1 MIETSK
7 KQKAVT
13 ISQNRE
19 SPTKTKRR
27 ISYLTEKKRK
37 EKAMKEKVLIE
48 MGLSPPR
55 RKRGDGDRIGLLDF
69 DEPAPKKKKK
79 KFNLD
84 DFEVKSSLARGAF
97 GFVYLVEH
105 KPTS

>member
-1 MIETSK
+1 MKRRKSLLETTK
-7 KQKAVT
+7 
-13 ISQNRE
+13 NRE

-55 RKRGDGDRIGLLDF
+55 RKRGDGDRSALLEFED
-69 DEPAPKKKKK
+69 DLPK
-79 KFNLD
+79 
-84 DFEVKSSLARGAF
+84 
-97 GFVYLVEH
+97 
-105 KPTS
+105 